1 MIEEQKLLDVL
12 PITLLFGYISYK
24 FLDNYFYS
32 KYFYLN
38 KDLDDLYYDING
50 TMYKV
55 DTDKLIP
62 LKPLECSKNLLNFN
76 KIQGDYDDSDDSDD
90 SGDSDD
96 SDDSG
101 DSGNSSNYNSTVESN
116 IDQLTIK
123 DNVDNVNFSKSFLND
138 IENEVF
144 LNITNDEIE
153 QAETENKEI
162 EENELE
168 KENNDNIDI
177 ENYQNYNVFIMTNY
191 SEQIKKTNNPF
202 YKDLNIVVDV
212 LFDKNTENEDLDK
225 YLEQL
230 NDWKLEDV
238 DHEYYKLEIISNNVE
253 YIFDNLF
260 LVLNKYYSI
269 HSNVNVI
276 FNHNQLN
283 DFKKN
288 IFTNISSYKIVN
300 NKPTYKY
307 LNFNFISM
315 YDLYGYINNEKNEL
329 NYDNINFEKFQ
340 DLIDY
345 YNLESVNLENT
356 EDKDSGVFESI
367 LNKFY

>member
-1 MIEEQKLLDVL
+1 MIDDQKIQELL
-12 PITLLFGYISYK
+12 PISLIFGYLTYK
-24 FLDNYFYS
+24 LIDNYFYS

-38 KDLDDLYYDING
+38 KYIDDLYYDING

-62 LKPLECSKNLLNFN
+62 LKPLECSKNILNFN
-76 KIQGDYDDSDDSDD
+76 RIETDSSDSSDSSDSTDSSDSD
-90 SGDSDD
+90 
-96 SDDSG
+96 
-101 DSGNSSNYNSTVESN
+101 TE
-116 IDQLTIK
+116 
-123 DNVDNVNFSKSFLND
+123 DNTHDNTDND
-138 IENEVF
+138 INNMSNSLLSDIKNEEF
-144 LNITNDEIE
+144 LNITNE
-153 QAETENKEI
+153 EI
-162 EENELE
+162 EETKTENTSD
-168 KENNDNIDI
+168 KEVENNIDI
-177 ENYQNYNVFIMTNY
+177 ENYKNYNVFIMTNY
-191 SEQIKKTNNPF
+191 STEIKKTNNPF
-202 YKDLNIVVDV
+202 YKNLNIVVDV

-230 NDWKLEDV
+230 KDWKLENV
-238 DHEYYKLEIISNNVE
+238 DDNYYKLEIINNNIE
-253 YIFDNLF
+253 YIFDNL
-260 LVLNKYYSI
+260 LLLLNKYYSI
-269 HSNVNVI
+269 HSNINVI
-276 FNHNQLN
+276 FNHNELN
-283 DFKKN
+283 NFRKDVFS
-288 IFTNISSYKIVN
+288 NISSYKIVN